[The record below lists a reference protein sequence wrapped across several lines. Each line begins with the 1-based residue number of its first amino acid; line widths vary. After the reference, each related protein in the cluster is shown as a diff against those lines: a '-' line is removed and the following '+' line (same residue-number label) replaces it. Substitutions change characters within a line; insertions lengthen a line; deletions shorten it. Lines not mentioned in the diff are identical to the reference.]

1 MSVINKLNGKRI
13 LIWGYGREGKST
25 ENFLHNHCTPASVQV
40 FEGKLEDIAVENY
53 DYIIKSPGI
62 PALHLGEKFLSQTKL
77 FLEEFSGQVIGITG
91 TKGKSTTS
99 TMLYETLKVCL
110 DCPVLLVGNIGLPCL
125 DYYDEITEDTVI
137 VFELS
142 CHQLADC
149 TISPH
154 IGVFLNLYEEHLDY
168 YKELTEYYKAKC
180 NVAANQTPSDVAY
193 IGEQVP
199 PFETKGR
206 RVIIS
211 PDEKVEFPLNIPGAH
226 NQYNAEFVRR
236 IAVNEFGCDEDQVK
250 QVLSG
255 FTGLPHRLQYIGT
268 VDGVEY
274 YDDSISTI
282 PEATI
287 AAAGSIPR
295 VKTIILGG
303 MDRHI
308 EYTGLVAF
316 IRANP
321 DIRFVLA
328 YETGARIY
336 EEAMAPQNCYLV
348 SDLREAVT
356 LAKQITPSGMSCV
369 LSPAAASYGYFK
381 NFEERGE
388 RFKEFVQ
395 NTKRGNL
402 R

>member
-25 ENFLHNHCTPASVQV
+25 ENFLNNHCTSASVQV

-62 PALHLGEKFLSQTKL
+62 PALHLGEQFLSQTKL

-99 TMLYETLKVCL
+99 TMLYETLKACL
-110 DCPVLLVGNIGLPCL
+110 DRPVLLVGNIGLPCL

-168 YKELTEYYKAKC
+168 YKELAEYFKAKC
-180 NVAANQTPSDVAY
+180 NVAANQTTLDVAY

-211 PDEKVEFPLNIPGAH
+211 PDEKVDFRLNIPGAH
-226 NQYNAEFVRR
+226 NQYDAEFVRR
-236 IAVNEFGCDEDQVK
+236 IAVNEFGCEEEQVK
-250 QVLSG
+250 QVLSE

-268 VDGVEY
+268 VEGVEY

-308 EYTGLVAF
+308 EYTSLVTF
-316 IRANP
+316 IRENP
-321 DIRFVLA
+321 DIRFILA

-348 SDLREAVT
+348 SDLKEAVT

-388 RFKEFVQ
+388 RFQEFVQ
-395 NTKRGNL
+395 NTKRGN
-402 R
+402 